1 MKLEETLLLAGLAV
15 FLRLFVGGRMRL
27 WGLLATSILA
37 LYWFQPLNLVRYLDF
52 WLPTFTLFLISMSWF
67 LITPPNRRNERINLF
82 TTLFLV
88 IAIVLIAATRFIG
101 VQGFITASRPPP
113 ILPVTL
119 AVSIFGGGCF
129 ILYRQKRLPAW
140 PSFIAVFFLLVLF
153 VIIKYPPL
161 SDYIGNWLRL
171 ASGQTAKAGMLIDIR
186 WLGFSYIA
194 FRLIHTLRDHQNGRM
209 AEVNF
214 QEYIIYVIFFP
225 SLVAGPIDRVERFLK
240 GLRNPENSMASDFAI
255 GGKRIAVGLFKKF
268 VIADSLSLFALNS
281 TNVTQVQSAGWSW
294 VILYAYALLIF
305 FDFSGY
311 TDIAIGLGRLVGVNL
326 PENFNK
332 PYVKSSLTQFWNN
345 WHITL
350 TQWFRAYFFN
360 PLTRKLSRSAAF
372 SSPILIILLTQV
384 ATMVLIGLWHG
395 ISASFVIWGL
405 WHGLG
410 LFLNNRWSEWTR
422 PFMKGLE
429 SHPRFYNLTGLLGIF
444 LTFNYVALGWVW
456 FVLPDPKVAF
466 GFLMYLLG
474 MGW

>member
-1 MKLEETLLLAGLAV
+1 MRLEETLLFAGLAV
-15 FLRLFVGGRMRL
+15 ILRLFVVGRVRL
-27 WGLLATSILA
+27 WGLLAVSTLA

-52 WLPTFTLFLISMSWF
+52 WLPTFTLFLISVSWF
-67 LITPPNRRNERINLF
+67 LITPPNRRNEKINLF
-82 TTLFLV
+82 TALFLV
-88 IAIVLIAATRFIG
+88 VTMVLIAATRYIG
-101 VQGFITASRPPP
+101 VQGLITASRPPP
-113 ILPVTL
+113 ILPVVL
-119 AVSIFGGGCF
+119 AITVVGGGYF
-129 ILYRQKRLPAW
+129 ILCRQKRLPTW
-140 PSFIAVFFLLVLF
+140 SSSIAIFFLLVLF
-153 VIIKYPPL
+153 VVIKYPL
-161 SDYIGNWLRL
+161 LADYIGNWLRL
-171 ASGQTAKAGMLIDIR
+171 ASGQTAKAGTHIDIR

-214 QEYIIYVIFFP
+214 REYIIYVIFFP
-225 SLVAGPIDRVERFLK
+225 SLAAGPIERVERFLK
-240 GLRNPENSMASDFAI
+240 GLRNPENSVPTDFAI

-281 TNVTQVQSAGWSW
+281 TNVTQVKSVEWSW
-294 VILYAYALLIF
+294 VMVYAYALLIY

-311 TDIAIGLGRLVGVNL
+311 TDIAIGLGRLMGINL

-332 PYVKSSLTQFWNN
+332 PYVKSNLTQFWNN

-372 SSPILIILLTQV
+372 SSPVSIILITQV
-384 ATMVLIGLWHG
+384 ATMILIGLWHG
-395 ISASFVIWGL
+395 ISVSFVIWGL

-422 PFMKGLE
+422 PYMKNLE
-429 SHPRFYNLTGLLGIF
+429 SQPWFFNLAGLAGIF

-456 FVLPDPKVAF
+456 FVLPDPDVAF
-466 GFLMYLLG
+466 GFLMHLLG
-474 MGW
+474 IG